1 MQRIPQPDD
10 HGWEAEDGRLT
21 IKWTDG
27 DLMPQELTD
36 ILVEQPDQED
46 QDDSE
51 DDEMNMYDVIFEED
65 EEDDD
70 EEG

>member
-1 MQRIPQPDD
+1 MQRIPQPDT
-10 HGWEAEDGRLT
+10 HGWEIEDGRLT

-36 ILVEQPDQED
+36 ILVEQPDRED

-51 DDEMNMYDVIFEED
+51 DDEMENGTPRDIQKY
-65 EEDDD
+65 
-70 EEG
+70 